1 MNLVMSPKKLE
12 ILRNSNLHISMLM
25 CYSLA
30 NHEPSTMYLSNYLLQ
45 GITWGHRSRGSIG
58 DFLKTT
64 ILVLALLKG
73 KVEGICQIKRR
84 KFYLSYHLIYLPCPL
99 ALSSCVISNPS
110 LDMVFCA
117 CDSYCYFYLLVL
129 SQLSCLLLLLT
140 LSDRVASEFVWRL
153 SVHPKPQLST
163 SRGNQKPLVSTSHAF
178 ELKLKSIPACLRL
191 TLHFI
196 PISVIFHF
204 WYYVS
209 SLNLHLT
216 NP

>member
-1 MNLVMSPKKLE
+1 MTIVEVEQHNLPRARGRLVRLSYPVYQVHNSFIPLYVSLANHEPSIMYLSISPLQGTSRKHWWWTWLCLPKLE

-73 KVEGICQIKRR
+73 KVDGNWKIKGRE
-84 KFYLSYHLIYLPCPL
+84 FYLSYHLIYLPCPL

-110 LDMVFCA
+110 LDMALCS
-117 CDSYCYFYLLVL
+117 CDSFFYL
-129 SQLSCLLLLLT
+129 
-140 LSDRVASEFVWRL
+140 
-153 SVHPKPQLST
+153 
-163 SRGNQKPLVSTSHAF
+163 
-178 ELKLKSIPACLRL
+178 
-191 TLHFI
+191 
-196 PISVIFHF
+196 
-204 WYYVS
+204 Y
-209 SLNLHLT
+209 
-216 NP
+216 